1 MQLRRHET
9 QCVQVDSTDPATAFT
24 SGPYGHGSRVFAKV
38 RCSFLTAS
46 KSHVINASFEVQPVL
61 FGLCVDTATHILPS
75 RPLPC
80 GQIRFLKL
88 WKRFLTAVPCHT
100 FVPEYRIAVITAVP
114 AAGF

>member
-24 SGPYGHGSRVFAKV
+24 SGPYGHGSRIFAKV

-46 KSHVINASFEVQPVL
+46 TSHVINASFEVQPCSRNCYTRL
-61 FGLCVDTATHILPS
+61 LPS
-75 RPLPC
+75 VRC
-80 GQIRFLKL
+80 RVDRFFNL
-88 WKRFLTAVPCHT
+88 RFLTTVPCHT
-100 FVPEYRIAVITAVP
+100 FVPEYKIAVITAVP